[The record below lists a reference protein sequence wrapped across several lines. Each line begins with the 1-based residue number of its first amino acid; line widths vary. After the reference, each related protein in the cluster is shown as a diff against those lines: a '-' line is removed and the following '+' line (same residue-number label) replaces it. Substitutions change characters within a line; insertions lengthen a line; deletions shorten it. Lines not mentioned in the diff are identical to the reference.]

1 MTIDWWTLGVQTVN
15 VLILI
20 WLLGRFFWR
29 PVAAMIDQ
37 RRAAAQRILAD
48 AEAKR
53 GQAVAALAEIERTR
67 AGFAQEREAIIAAAR
82 EAAERERA
90 ARLAEAA
97 NEAASL
103 QQGASAAIDR
113 EKQAA
118 AQAWAERASRLAV
131 DVAGRLVGRLDGP
144 SVRAAFL
151 EGLLENIRSL
161 PDPARQ
167 AMAADGLALEAI
179 SATPLDPADQERC
192 RTLIGE
198 ALGARPQ
205 IAFKADPALIAGLEL
220 RGPHLLVSNS
230 WRADLAQILADL
242 THDDAR

>member
-37 RRAAAQRILAD
+37 RRATAQRILAD

-53 GQAVAALAEIERTR
+53 SQAADALAEIERTR

-90 ARLAEAA
+90 ARLTEAA

-103 QQGASAAIDR
+103 QQGASAAIDK
-113 EKQAA
+113 EKEAA
-118 AQAWAERASRLAV
+118 DNAWAERASRLAV
-131 DVAGRLVGRLDGP
+131 DVAGRLVARLDGP

-151 EGLLENIRSL
+151 EGLLNNIRSL
-161 PDPARQ
+161 PEPARQ

-179 SATPLDPADQERC
+179 SATPLDPADQGRC
-192 RTLIGE
+192 RALIGE
-198 ALGARPQ
+198 ALGTHPQ

-220 RGPHLLVSNS
+220 RGPNLLVSNS

>member
-1 MTIDWWTLGVQTVN
+1 MNIDWWTLGVQAVN

-37 RRAAAQRILAD
+37 RRAEAQRILAE
-48 AEAKR
+48 AESKR
-53 GQAVAALAEIERTR
+53 SQAAAALAEIERTR
-67 AGFAQEREAIIAAAR
+67 AGFAQEREAILAEAR

-97 NEAASL
+97 KEATSL
-103 QQGASAAIDR
+103 QEAASAAIDK
-113 EKQAA
+113 EKEAA
-118 AQAWAERASRLAV
+118 DRAWAERASRLAV
-131 DVAGRLVGRLDGP
+131 DIAGRLVARLDGP

-151 EGLLENIRSL
+151 EGLLKNIRSL
-161 PDPARQ
+161 SGPARQ
-167 AMAADGLALEAI
+167 AVAADGVALEAI

-192 RTLIGE
+192 RALIGE
-198 ALGARPQ
+198 AFGASPQ
-205 IAFKADPALIAGLEL
+205 IAFKVDPALIAGLEL
-220 RGPHLLVSNS
+220 RGPHLVVSNS

-242 THDDAR
+242 AHDDAR